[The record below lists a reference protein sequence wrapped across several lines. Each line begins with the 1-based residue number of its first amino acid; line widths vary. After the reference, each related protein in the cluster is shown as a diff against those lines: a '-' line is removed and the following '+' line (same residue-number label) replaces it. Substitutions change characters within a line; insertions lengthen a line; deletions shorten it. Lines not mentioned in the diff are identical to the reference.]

1 MYPRHFGP
9 NMKDQ
14 LTNKLIAKAA
24 KAHAHAPPTIE
35 KSPRTAST
43 AAFPGGGHLL
53 WPLRV
58 HHYGDRGPRA
68 RQREDPRGYAA
79 CLHCWRVCTA
89 GVSALLDAQPFL
101 RKPCGWRTLW
111 SGLPNRPQ
119 RPRRDISDAEE
130 VSKRLRSQ
138 GAAEQN
144 APHAKRST
152 RSAASPLLQPYHA
165 SLRLRRRGSGHVPH
179 EVRRVIQT

>member
-1 MYPRHFGP
+1 MEGTCSGR
-9 NMKDQ
+9 
-14 LTNKLIAKAA
+14 
-24 KAHAHAPPTIE
+24 
-35 KSPRTAST
+35 
-43 AAFPGGGHLL
+43 
-53 WPLRV
+53 
-58 HHYGDRGPRA
+58 YGFIITVTEVLEHGKGKI
-68 RQREDPRGYAA
+68 REGTPQY
-79 CLHCWRVCTA
+79 VS
-89 GVSALLDAQPFL
+89 VSALLDAQAL
-101 RKPCGWRTLW
+101 LAEACGWRHL
-111 SGLPNRPQ
+111 SAQPSVERLPNRPR